1 MIEDAGVMDRHDNFR
16 VVPRL
21 SSRPSMRDISGFPA
35 RPHRLVTDARAPG
48 QRIERP
54 AVLASQE

>member
-1 MIEDAGVMDRHDNFR
+1 MDRHDNFR